1 MSLRATLGRLV
12 NRPTRTAVVVHAHV
26 AHINIHAKAWAAMCM
41 RSSGMRAVRAGCRV
55 AGALLALAILA
66 SPIHRAQAQEALDV
80 PGYPPTIDG
89 YDPREVA
96 MLPKF
101 CTFTQI
107 FRDHVPGGSDRNEL
121 ERWTAIMGATFN
133 NMHHYCWGLMKT
145 NRALFLVRDVDRR
158 QFYLR
163 DSITEFDYVIRGAPD
178 DFILLPEILTKKGE
192 NLIRLRK
199 GPLGIY
205 ALQRAAELKPDYW
218 PPYAQMSDY
227 YKSTG
232 ELEKARETLERGLSF
247 VPDAQALLRRAAEL
261 KAGSDRKKATP

>member
-1 MSLRATLGRLV
+1 
-12 NRPTRTAVVVHAHV
+12 
-26 AHINIHAKAWAAMCM
+26 
-41 RSSGMRAVRAGCRV
+41 MRAVRAGYRV
-55 AGALLALAILA
+55 AGALLALTILA

-101 CTFTQI
+101 CTYAQI

>member
-1 MSLRATLGRLV
+1 MRAI
-12 NRPTRTAVVVHAHV
+12 RPIQA
-26 AHINIHAKAWAAMCM
+26 
-41 RSSGMRAVRAGCRV
+41 AVRAI
-55 AGALLALAILA
+55 LTLAIVA
-66 SPIHRAQAQEALDV
+66 SFSQHSGAQEALDV

-96 MLPKF
+96 LLPKF
-101 CTFTQI
+101 CTYTQI
-107 FRDHVPGGSDRNEL
+107 FRDHVPGGSSREEL
-121 ERWTAIMGATFN
+121 ERWTAIMGPTFN

-145 NRALFLVRDVDRR
+145 NRALFLVRDLDRR

-199 GPLGIY
+199 GPIGIY
-205 ALQRAAELKPDYW
+205 ALQRATELKADYW

-232 ELEKARETLERGLSF
+232 EVDKAREALERGLSF
-247 VPDAQALLRRAAEL
+247 SPDAQALLRRVAEL
-261 KAGSDRKKATP
+261 KAPSGDRKKASP